1 MIIVCYEF
9 ISVLYVHVFVFN
21 VYADVSG
28 CVLSPRAST
37 VRPCPACSKWLRS
50 SSLSL
55 DRAPQDNVT
64 WSTTG
69 PLYSRPPATTHW
81 ESTGWVY
88 TYREHFHKHCI
99 HTERDCIWVYLSIE
113 LSLCFH
119 IFRVVCLCLYQM
131 ECETLLDVVGGL
143 VLQNQDP
150 VENTEVQG
158 DARGKPRKGE
168 LSINTLCAYVCM

>member
-81 ESTGWVY
+81 ESTGWVC
-88 TYREHFHKHCI
+88 TYRELIQKHAYNQREIASLFFCVSVCI
-99 HTERDCIWVYLSIE
+99 RWRVKSYL
-113 LSLCFH
+113 
-119 IFRVVCLCLYQM
+119 M
-131 ECETLLDVVGGL
+131 
-143 VLQNQDP
+143 
-150 VENTEVQG
+150 
-158 DARGKPRKGE
+158 
-168 LSINTLCAYVCM
+168 